1 MYYLLVNL
9 TALIEIKLNKY
20 KMLIKTFW
28 KILIKIIGLWILF
41 GCISL
46 IPQFFSTLSFTDEFL
61 DFKSLIPIWLMLFA
75 SIIAYAFVIRL
86 FLFKTDW
93 IIEKLKLEK
102 NFTEERIDIK
112 ISSTEILTISII
124 IIGGLI
130 IVESL
135 PLFFSRLIDFFQ
147 QKSQLKEYHETS
159 WLVYY
164 FVKLILGYLLVTNGK
179 NIAKYL
185 AKSITEKPTE
195 V

>member
-1 MYYLLVNL
+1 
-9 TALIEIKLNKY
+9 
-20 KMLIKTFW
+20 MLIKTFW

-46 IPQFFSTLSFTDEFL
+46 IPQFFSTLSFTNGFL
-61 DFKSLIPIWLMLFA
+61 NVKSLIPIWLMLFA
-75 SIIAYAFVIRL
+75 SILAYAFVIRL

-164 FVKLILGYLLVTNGK
+164 FVKLIIGYLLVTNGK
-179 NIAKYL
+179 KLAKYL
-185 AKSITEKPTE
+185 AKNITEKHTE

>member
-1 MYYLLVNL
+1 
-9 TALIEIKLNKY
+9 
-20 KMLIKTFW
+20 MLIKTFW

-46 IPQFFSTLSFTDEFL
+46 IPQFFSTLSFTDGFL
-61 DFKSLIPIWLMLFA
+61 KVKSLITIWLMLFA
-75 SIIAYAFVIRL
+75 SILAYAFVIRL

-135 PLFFSRLIDFFQ
+135 PLFFSRLIEFFQ

-164 FVKLILGYLLVTNGK
+164 FVKLIIGYLLVTNGK

-185 AKSITEKPTE
+185 AKNITEKHTE

>member
-1 MYYLLVNL
+1 
-9 TALIEIKLNKY
+9 
-20 KMLIKTFW
+20 MLIKTFW
-28 KILIKIIGLWILF
+28 KIVIKIIGLWILF

-46 IPQFFSTLSFTDEFL
+46 IPHFFSTLSFTDGLL
-61 DFKSLIPIWLMLFA
+61 DIKSLVPIWLMLFA
-75 SIIAYAFVIRL
+75 SILAYAFVIRL

-102 NFTEERIDIK
+102 NFTEERIDVK

-135 PLFFSRLIDFFQ
+135 PSFFSRLIDFFQ
-147 QKSQLKEYHETS
+147 QKSQLKEYRETS

-164 FVKLILGYLLVTNGK
+164 FVKLIIGYLLVTNGK
-179 NIAKYL
+179 NVAKYL
-185 AKSITEKPTE
+185 AKNITENKSE

>member
-1 MYYLLVNL
+1 
-9 TALIEIKLNKY
+9 
-20 KMLIKTFW
+20 MLIKTFW

-46 IPQFFSTLSFTDEFL
+46 IPQFFSTLSFTDGLL
-61 DFKSLIPIWLMLFA
+61 DVKNLIPIWLMLFG
-75 SIIAYAFVIRL
+75 SILAYAFVIRL

-164 FVKLILGYLLVTNGK
+164 FFKLIIGYLLVTNGK

-185 AKSITEKPTE
+185 AKNITENHTE